1 MAVLAATL
9 WRLATQAPGG
19 AAAPAEGLWR
29 PTLLRKTA
37 GEAFVLMANLI
48 LQRHF
53 ARRVS

>member
-19 AAAPAEGLWR
+19 SAAPAKGLWR
-29 PTLLRKTA
+29 PHHLRETA
-37 GEAFVLMANLI
+37 GEVFVPMANLV
-48 LQRHF
+48 LQRHV

>member
-9 WRLATQAPGG
+9 RRPPRRAPGG
-19 AAAPAEGLWR
+19 PAALAEGLWR
-29 PTLLRKTA
+29 PTHLRKTA
-37 GEAFVLMANLI
+37 GEAFVPMANLI